1 MMHVRSEGKRCP
13 SPLSPSAAPADWRIA
28 VQRVTAGEEG
38 SYLILYGFGRVDR
51 IGMVKE
57 GLPARLLT
65 TLATDMHVPRERL
78 YAWLGIARATANRK
92 VKDDRVLSQDESER
106 ALGIARLVGQV
117 GKIVAESGEP
127 AGFDAARWTAEWL
140 EEPNAA
146 LGGKAPGEFLDTAD
160 GRALVSGLVAQM
172 QSGAYA

>member
-1 MMHVRSEGKRCP
+1 MIT
-13 SPLSPSAAPADWRIA
+13 SPEAVEAAPATSWRPA
-28 VQRVTAGEEG
+28 LQRVLAGKET
-38 SYLILYGFGRVDR
+38 YLILYDFGRVDR
-51 IGMVKE
+51 IGIVKE

-65 TLATDMHVPRERL
+65 TLANDMCIPRERL

-92 VKDDRVLSQDESER
+92 VKDDQLLSQDESER

-117 GKIVAESGEP
+117 EKMVAESGEP
-127 AGFDAARWTAEWL
+127 QGFDAARWTAEWL

-146 LGGKAPGEFLDTAD
+146 LAGKSPGEFMDTAD

>member
-1 MMHVRSEGKRCP
+1 MIHIVAEQKH
-13 SPLSPSAAPADWRIA
+13 SPSSNWRPA
-28 VQRVTAGEEG
+28 VKRVMAGEG
-38 SYLILYGFGRVDR
+38 TYLILYSFSLVDR
-51 IGMVKE
+51 IGVVKE

-65 TLATDMHVPRERL
+65 VLAHDMHVPREKL

-92 VKDDRVLSQDESER
+92 VKDDQVLSQDESER

-117 GKIVAESGEP
+117 EKVVSESGEP
-127 AGFDAARWTAEWL
+127 DGFDAARWTAGWL

-146 LGGKAPGEFLDTAD
+146 LGGKPPGDFMDTAD